1 MDERYTR
8 LFALSEKYYAEGAP
22 LLIAAGALLKDNRT
36 GKVLAQIK
44 FKNISSKTIKAVKV
58 SVKAFDVSGAE
69 LQGVEEYQYLD
80 LSAARDMEFGQKNAI
95 VLPDDVTRS
104 FSCECKS
111 VVFSDGTSWEANGA
125 EWRTLIQPQTLQKKL
140 GGLAAQY
147 QRETIGN
154 AQFVTTDD
162 RDLWICACGEINRQ
176 DEEKCHA
183 CRSEKSALLSK
194 LDIDALKEHD
204 AAFQKEESEK
214 KAKSEARQREKKQK
228 YTKIGIISAACAVVV
243 IAAIVVITRVIVP
256 SVKYNSAVSLMDEG
270 KYDEAIAAF
279 EELGDY
285 KDSAEKIAIRDN
297 YNTAVDS
304 MWTSISTAYE
314 LLNQL
319 PDNYKDVAEL
329 KAKCEPYIPYCG
341 SFNWGSKKGVHFDS
355 DFCFIDITEDIVL
368 WNYDDDGVLIA
379 TIDNVEYPYFYS
391 SNRVEGMC
399 VTNEIAGFMTAKVTF
414 KDDKITMEFSWYEN
428 TVRDMD
434 GNILEKEN
442 LHEEEPIAAIPA
454 E

>member
-69 LQGVEEYQYLD
+69 LQGVKKYQYLD
-80 LSAARDMEFGQKNAI
+80 LNAVRDMEFGQKNAI

-154 AQFVTTDD
+154 AQFVTTND

-228 YTKIGIISAACAVVV
+228 YTKIGIIAAACAVVV

-304 MWTSISTAYE
+304 MWTSIS
-314 LLNQL
+314 L
-319 PDNYKDVAEL
+319 
-329 KAKCEPYIPYCG
+329 
-341 SFNWGSKKGVHFDS
+341 S
-355 DFCFIDITEDIVL
+355 
-368 WNYDDDGVLIA
+368 LIH
-379 TIDNVEYPYFYS
+379 I
-391 SNRVEGMC
+391 
-399 VTNEIAGFMTAKVTF
+399 
-414 KDDKITMEFSWYEN
+414 
-428 TVRDMD
+428 
-434 GNILEKEN
+434 
-442 LHEEEPIAAIPA
+442 
-454 E
+454 